1 MAPQMKLTETDASF
15 LDAVNREFAFLTSEH
30 GFRGGESDWDGRA
43 VLVKHVHPNLEIR
56 NSLEA
61 GTNYMTWFT
70 PLKRGRTPKG
80 FDASL
85 NKLFA
90 DFELRQ
96 LVRAD
101 EALELDDY
109 EKQYREIADLERA
122 VGRRAIASRRYVPL
136 LVGSGR
142 DAEIG
147 RVRESVRENGLR
159 VSLGQWHS
167 FVSEIRDG
175 FDRGITAY
183 VAGVN
188 ARGRIAAYLKWP
200 GSVPQD
206 LLKELEALDHE
217 FDELTIPMV
226 YGRKGGL
233 FPLPNARRWWRLPE
247 KTTGELR
254 AYFFRCAT
262 EPKRP

>member
-1 MAPQMKLTETDASF
+1 LKLTETDASF
-15 LDAVNREFAFLTSEH
+15 LHAVTREFAFLTTEQ
-30 GFRGGESDWDGRA
+30 GFRAGEPEWDGRA

-96 LVRAD
+96 LVGAD

-109 EKQYREIADLERA
+109 EEQYRDIADLERE
-122 VGRRAIASRRYVPL
+122 VGHRAIACRRYVPL
-136 LVGSGR
+136 LVGPGR

-147 RVRESVRENGLR
+147 RVRESVREKGLR
-159 VSLGQWHS
+159 VSLGQWDS
-167 FVSEIRDG
+167 FVSEIREG
-175 FDRGITAY
+175 FNRGITAY

-188 ARGRIAAYLKWP
+188 VRGRIAAYLKWP

-206 LLKELEALDHE
+206 LLKQLEVLDHE
-217 FDELTIPMV
+217 FDELTVPMV

-247 KTTGELR
+247 NTKGELR
-254 AYFFRCAT
+254 EYFFRL
-262 EPKRP
+262 PSDHPRK